1 MILDPYVE
9 QAIRKMG
16 SVPEAA
22 DKLGVSKSL
31 LYMVLRGD
39 RQPSDDLLKK
49 LGLVRV
55 VMVTRGGQE

>member
-16 SVPEAA
+16 SVQEAA

-31 LYMVLRGD
+31 LYMVLRGE
-39 RQPSDDLLKK
+39 RQPSDELLKK
-49 LGLVRV
+49 LGLTRV
-55 VMVTRGGQE
+55 VMVTRT